1 MFRDVDDL
9 KKVSTELSFIHENSR
24 SQDPRSVCRD
34 GYKSSRTVLRRDIF
48 KEAPYNGASYKI
60 EIQRSRELSMAADS
74 LDSLEERID
83 IWFELETTVELHA
96 AVLKIK
102 GLPSKMMIS
111 KIS

>member
-1 MFRDVDDL
+1 
-9 KKVSTELSFIHENSR
+9 
-24 SQDPRSVCRD
+24 
-34 GYKSSRTVLRRDIF
+34 
-48 KEAPYNGASYKI
+48 
-60 EIQRSRELSMAADS
+60 MAADS